1 MRKEERSCA
10 HRKIQNGA
18 ERSFVRRV
26 RRDERRRFAE
36 EQRSASGTKHT
47 KACVPCTVNDTGKR
61 PRARAFSDISFGI
74 CLDLT
79 SWARELGAIN
89 AQCSF

>member
-1 MRKEERSCA
+1 MLIGTGPREALLGRCE
-10 HRKIQNGA
+10 GA
-18 ERSFVRRV
+18 SGEDSPKNSVRRA
-26 RRDERRRFAE
+26 AE

-79 SWARELGAIN
+79 SWAQL
-89 AQCSF
+89 